1 MDAAGGKA
9 GPFDELPH
17 PLREGRGEPGA
28 AHVVG
33 EYPIILRGA
42 LPCVPY
48 LLPHAVLPAFVFQQD
63 QDCRPG
69 DLQIAVGVL
78 GLWSIDIDALA
89 GHIVGGLDNP
99 DHPIIQVDILPAQAQ
114 QLRPAQAG
122 EQIEDDGRPPLDR
135 LVLEKLKHT
144 LCVRLVQ
151 VPGLVAGIGRKLR
164 VLRRIA
170 GDDLPLDG
178 LLQDGGNGAV
188 VGADRGRGQGRGVA
202 GDGEQGF
209 DLQPGSGGDLRGR
222 FLVDGPALYRL
233 TDSLVSDTGF
243 LCESGLGDMLLTDPF
258 VQRGSG
264 RGGSVL
270 PDSLLLEIAVKGLNM
285 QDG

>member
-28 AHVVG
+28 AHIVG
-33 EYPIILRGA
+33 EYPILLRGA

-48 LLPHAVLPAFVFQQD
+48 LLPHAVLPAFVFQQN

-122 EQIEDDGRPPLDR
+122 EQIEDDGRSPLDR

-144 LCVRLVQ
+144 LCVRFVQ

-188 VGADRGRGQGRGVA
+188 VGVDRGRGQGRGVGIDGKQLSDQRKR
-202 GDGEQGF
+202 GDCNAKGHRICGC
-209 DLQPGSGGDLRGR
+209 
-222 FLVDGPALYRL
+222 
-233 TDSLVSDTGF
+233 VS
-243 LCESGLGDMLLTDPF
+243 
-258 VQRGSG
+258 
-264 RGGSVL
+264 GSVADASHRDHTVSRFRDRNGVVHADFKYL
-270 PDSLLLEIAVKGLNM
+270 RYAGISDNGCAEHFV
-285 QDG
+285 